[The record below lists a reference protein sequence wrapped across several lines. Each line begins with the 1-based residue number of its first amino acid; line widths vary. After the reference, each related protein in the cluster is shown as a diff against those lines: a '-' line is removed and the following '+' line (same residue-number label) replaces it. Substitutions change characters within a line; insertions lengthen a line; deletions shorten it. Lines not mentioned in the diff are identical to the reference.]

1 MFLNP
6 VALILLLTLC
16 GHAEYCSRIWSNVSQ
31 VGSHDSA
38 FVGDL
43 VTQNQHLSVTDQL
56 NAGIRF
62 LQGQTHKNI
71 FGTLELC
78 HTSCF
83 EEDGGS
89 VKDYMTT
96 VKTWLDANPNE
107 VIMMLLTNGDSV
119 DPSMFDDVMSSS
131 GLKSY
136 SFVPSTGAGV
146 LSVNIQLFS
155 SPYTNKL

>member
-1 MFLNP
+1 MFT
-6 VALILLLTLC
+6 VFALLCFALLAHAATVC
-16 GHAEYCSRIWSNVSQ
+16 NGHAEYCSRIWSNVSQ

-83 EEDGGS
+83 EGGRR
-89 VKDYMTT
+89 
-96 VKTWLDANPNE
+96 AQ
-107 VIMMLLTNGDSV
+107 LL
-119 DPSMFDDVMSSS
+119 
-131 GLKSY
+131 LKNSL
-136 SFVPSTGAGV
+136 G
-146 LSVNIQLFS
+146 
-155 SPYTNKL
+155 